1 MKKIT
6 GILVLVLLAGLALA
20 ACSSPAASDFDY
32 RPSSGTQVVRI
43 ADILSQPAQFEGKEV
58 NVKGKISIEC
68 GSGCWFIMNDGSG
81 DIYVDLAPS
90 NIVIPQ
96 KRGADVWVLGE
107 VVTSNGDTYLIGK
120 QIGF

>member
-1 MKKIT
+1 VKKIWA
-6 GILVLVLLAGLALA
+6 VLVLALSAGLVLA
-20 ACSSPAASDFDY
+20 ACSSPAVSEFTY
-32 RPSSGTQVVRI
+32 RPGSETQIVPI
-43 ADILSQPAQFEGKEV
+43 ADIMNQPGSFQGKEV
-58 NVKGKISIEC
+58 NVKGKITIEC

-96 KRGADVWVLGE
+96 KRGADVYVLGE
-107 VVTSNGDTYLIGK
+107 VVTKNGDTYLIGK